1 MTIKHFYQ
9 APETYTV
16 TIVAEDVV
24 CNPSTGEHFSTPS
37 EYFDWEEED

>member
-24 CNPSTGEHFSTPS
+24 CNPSTGEHFGTPS
-37 EYFDWEEED
+37 DYFDWEEED